1 VSSILRALKKL
12 EDRPADAAGAPPWRE
27 KFASEHA
34 RHSRTSSAPWRS
46 RPVIAAGAVV
56 LLAAG
61 WMATHRPSHEAQTTP
76 EVPRTERPVA
86 TAQNPSREAA
96 GTPVP
101 ATAGAPSASATRSAD
116 AAPGGG
122 SNAFVERM
130 RLAQQERREAL
141 QARRGATPGVK
152 PPAGLTTAVPA
163 PVPQQPVARD
173 PAKATVSPPTPEDA
187 PEPPAAD
194 AEPDANEAAPATADR
209 RAPPPDRPAPTMRT
223 AAAAP
228 TTPVTPSP
236 RALGAPS
243 PRSPSAV
250 PAQRPPGAVPSPP
263 QQGPTEKPE
272 PILTRLRD
280 DAVKL
285 QAVAWSSDPE
295 RRMAVINEQ
304 VVREGYTI
312 EGYTI
317 ATIREESVVVRKGA
331 ESWELRYGH

>member
-34 RHSRTSSAPWRS
+34 RHSRPSSAPWRS

-61 WMATHRPSHEAQTTP
+61 WMATHRPSHKAETTP
-76 EVPRTERPVA
+76 EVIRTERPVA
-86 TAQNPSREAA
+86 AAQNPSRGAA
-96 GTPVP
+96 GTPAP
-101 ATAGAPSASATRSAD
+101 AAAGAPSASPTRSTD
-116 AAPGGG
+116 AAPGDAP
-122 SNAFVERM
+122 NAFVERM

-141 QARRGATPGVK
+141 EARRKATPGVT
-152 PPAGLTTAVPA
+152 PPAGLASAVPA
-163 PVPQQPVARD
+163 PAPQRPVARN
-173 PAKATVSPPTPEDA
+173 PAKAAVSA
-187 PEPPAAD
+187 PEPQAAD
-194 AEPDANEAAPATADR
+194 AEPDANAAAPATPDR
-209 RAPPPDRPAPTMRT
+209 REPPPDRPALPTRT
-223 AAAAP
+223 AAATP
-228 TTPVTPSP
+228 TTPVTASP
-236 RALGAPS
+236 RALAAPA

-250 PAQRPPGAVPSPP
+250 PAQRPPGTAPSPP

-285 QAVAWSSDPE
+285 QAVAWSNDPE